1 MKLTIIIASTR
12 PGRIG
17 PTIGEWITALARKD
31 DRFEVKVADLLEIN
45 LPFLDEP
52 DMPIKQNYI
61 HDHTKKWSKLVDESE
76 AFVIVTPEYN
86 FSPPAPL
93 INALD
98 YLYKEWNYKPV
109 GFVSYGGISGGTRSI
124 EQTKHI
130 LTTLKMFPAYEAVNL
145 PFVFKQIENG
155 KFVPNEFNIQAGKQM
170 LDEVYKIAT
179 HTNTLNNEK

>member
-17 PTIGEWITALARKD
+17 LTIGEWIAALARED

-61 HDHTKKWSKLVDESE
+61 HDHTKNWSKLVDESE
-76 AFVIVTPEYN
+76 SFVIVTPEYN
-86 FSPPAPL
+86 FTPPAPL

-109 GFVSYGGISGGTRSI
+109 GLVSYGGISGGTRSV

-130 LTTLKMFPAYEAVNL
+130 LTALKMFPAYEAVNL

-155 KFVPNEFNIQAGKQM
+155 KFIANEFNIQAGKQM
-170 LDEVYKIAT
+170 LDEVYKIAK
-179 HTNTLNNEK
+179 HTNTLNNKK